1 MDSSQNIKWKKA
13 HKRVEALKGFYTH
26 LAIYIIVNIAIFI
39 VRGQIVEFFKN
50 ESPDKDFMEWV
61 DWNVLIVPIF
71 WGIGVLFHAA
81 NAFQYKLKFIK
92 NWEQKQLEK
101 FLEEE

>member
-50 ESPDKDFMEWV
+50 ESTDKDFMEWV

-71 WGIGVLFHAA
+71 WGIGILFHAA
-81 NAFQYKLKFIK
+81 NTFQDKLKFIK
-92 NWEQKQLEK
+92 NWEEKQLEK